1 VYLNL
6 FRFAMRLVLA
16 AVRTEFL
23 HFQTLGG
30 RLFILRACVVPVLAF
45 LALECD
51 DFSRHFLL
59 PPRYVAPGGSPA
71 AGTNAWPH

>member
-1 VYLNL
+1 
-6 FRFAMRLVLA
+6 MRLVLA

-30 RLFILRACVVPVLAF
+30 RLFVLRACVVPVLAF
-45 LALECD
+45 LALERD
-51 DFSRHFLL
+51 DFSWHFLL
-59 PPRYVAPGGSPA
+59 PQLLNDKLCGRSAPGGSPA